1 MVGIRHS
8 DTIHNI
14 YSQPGANADT
24 ETDRRSFVK
33 ALVVA
38 PQPFF
43 NYRGTPFS
51 VYYRTMVVAEK
62 GVEMDFLTYGQ
73 GMDVDIPGV
82 RLLRIPA
89 FRFLGPIPIGPSG
102 LKLFLDVFLVIRLFW
117 LLLRN
122 RYDFVHAHE
131 EAVFFCALL
140 KPLFRFKM
148 IYDMHSS
155 LPQQL
160 TNFNYTKSKIL
171 IGLFT
176 RLEDLAIRR
185 ANAVITI
192 CPDLA
197 DYVLARITDREK
209 HFLIENSIFDPVR
222 LRQDPN
228 AQAPG
233 PAKPQ
238 DAEQQLSIPP
248 GSKAVV
254 YAGTFEHYQGVD
266 ILIEAFCRVHRESPE
281 AYLVLVGGTAAQ
293 VAQFRTQAG
302 ELLSGACVIRE
313 RMSQAA
319 VKTLIAGAAVQMS
332 PRSSGTNTPLK
343 IYEQLASGV
352 PLVATAIYSHT
363 QVLSDEVAYLVKPE
377 PEAMAAGILKA
388 LADGVEGNPRA
399 KAAKAL
405 YAARYSRPVYEQ
417 KIERLLERIRS
428 CAV

>member
-1 MVGIRHS
+1 M
-8 DTIHNI
+8 
-14 YSQPGANADT
+14 
-24 ETDRRSFVK
+24 K

-51 VYYRTMVVAEK
+51 VYYRTMVMAEK
-62 GVEMDFLTYGQ
+62 GVKMDFLTYGQ
-73 GMDVDIPGV
+73 GMDVDLPGV

-89 FRFLGPIPIGPSG
+89 FRFLGPVSIGPSA
-102 LKLFLDVFLVIRLFW
+102 LKLFLDMFLVMRLFW

-122 RYDFVHAHE
+122 RYDVVHAHE

-160 TNFNYTKSKIL
+160 TNFNFTTSKRL

-176 RLEDLAIRR
+176 WFEDLAIRR
-185 ANAVITI
+185 ANAVITT

-197 DYVLARITDREK
+197 DYVLGRIADPEK
-209 HFLIENSIFDPVR
+209 HFLIENSIFEPVH
-222 LRQDPN
+222 LR
-228 AQAPG
+228 QAPG
-233 PAKPQ
+233 TVPPAARDGEAALPFV
-238 DAEQQLSIPP
+238 IPP
-248 GSKAVV
+248 GAKAVV
-254 YAGTFEHYQGVD
+254 YAGTFEHYQGLD
-266 ILIEAFCRVHRESPE
+266 LLIEAFRRVHREAPD
-281 AYLVLVGGTAAQ
+281 ACLVMVGGTAAQ
-293 VAQFRTQAG
+293 VAHYQALAG
-302 ELLSGACVIRE
+302 ADLREACVIRE
-313 RMSQAA
+313 RMDQAV
-319 VKTLIAGAAVQMS
+319 VKTLIARAAVQIS

-363 QVLSDEVAYLVKPE
+363 QVLSDEVAYLVEPE
-377 PEAMAAGILKA
+377 PAALARGILAA
-388 LADGVEGNPRA
+388 LADGVEGNPKA
-399 KAAKAL
+399 QAAKAL

-417 KIERLLERIRS
+417 KMERLLERIRS